1 MKANMF
7 GITKIRVY
15 MTMYIDELNEFL
27 IAHDGD
33 IIDIQ
38 CTDEYFHVI
47 YQDLKNEWQ
56 EVTTK

>member
-1 MKANMF
+1 MKTNMF

-27 IAHDGD
+27 VNHDGD

-38 CTDEYFHVI
+38 CTDDYFHVI
-47 YQDLKNEWQ
+47 YQDKNDDWREN
-56 EVTTK
+56 T